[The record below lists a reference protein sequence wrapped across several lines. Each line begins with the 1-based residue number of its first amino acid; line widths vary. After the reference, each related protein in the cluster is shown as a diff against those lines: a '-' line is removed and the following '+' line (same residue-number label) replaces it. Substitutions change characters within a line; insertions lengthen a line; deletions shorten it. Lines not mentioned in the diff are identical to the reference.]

1 MRNNIK
7 WYENKALLTKHKTT
21 RTQILPILFS
31 PNSSHGRSMNR
42 IHLKEACKWMKYQI
56 RGVLESH
63 KLQITV
69 TKYKRKTYKNDEK
82 QFGTNLPRLNE
93 NQYKEQTIPK
103 EKA

>member
-1 MRNNIK
+1 
-7 WYENKALLTKHKTT
+7 
-21 RTQILPILFS
+21 
-31 PNSSHGRSMNR
+31 
-42 IHLKEACKWMKYQI
+42 MKYQI

-82 QFGTNLPRLNE
+82 QFGTNLPRPNE
-93 NQYKEQTIPK
+93 NQYKKQTIPK